1 MGGRGASSTLFFHKG
16 NKIKPIYELNA
27 LGIAIPKTMRDAL
40 GNKTSISLESALSGS
55 NPHYNPEFAAYSMN
69 CQRAVVAYELRRRG
83 YDVTA
88 LHTYQG
94 DTLPRAVTIKGEAV
108 LTSRWMGAFH
118 GAKTDVV
125 GARTRKKAEE
135 NLVNK
140 MKSYGEGSRAI
151 VRVQWNNKKGGH
163 VFNAEYK
170 NGKML
175 YRDAQTGEHVNI
187 QHYLSM
193 ARPQSVGL
201 IRTDNLKLS
210 YRVRNFVT
218 QTRR

>member
-1 MGGRGASSTLFFHKG
+1 MGGRGASSVLFFRRG
-16 NKIKPIYELNA
+16 NKMQPIFESNA
-27 LGIAIPKTMRDAL
+27 LGIAIPKTMREAL
-40 GNKTSISLESALSGS
+40 GHKTSISLESALSGS
-55 NPHYNPEFAAYSMN
+55 NPRYNPNFAAYSMN

-88 LHTYQG
+88 LHTYKG
-94 DTLPRAVTIKGEAV
+94 DTLPLSARTKGEAV
-108 LTSRWMGAFH
+108 LTSRWMGAFR
-118 GAKTDVV
+118 GAKTDLV

-151 VRVQWNNKKGGH
+151 VRVQWNDRDGH

-170 NGKML
+170 NGKMF
-175 YRDAQTGEHVNI
+175 YSDAQTGKSVNI

-193 ARPQSVGL
+193 AKPQSVGL
-201 IRTDNLKLS
+201 VRTDNLRLS

>member
-1 MGGRGASSTLFFHKG
+1 MGGRGASSALFFRKG
-16 NKIKPIYELNA
+16 NKMEPIFEPNA
-27 LGIAIPKTMRDAL
+27 LGIAIPKTMREAL

-55 NPHYNPEFAAYSMN
+55 NPHYNPKFAAYSMN
-69 CQRAVVAYELRRRG
+69 CQRVVVAYELRRRG

-94 DTLPRAVTIKGEAV
+94 DTLPMAARIKDGVT

-151 VRVQWNNKKGGH
+151 VRVRWNDKGGH

-201 IRTDNLKLS
+201 VRTDNLRLS
-210 YRVRNFVT
+210 YRVREFVT

>member
-1 MGGRGASSTLFFHKG
+1 MGGRGASSALFFHKG
-16 NKIKPIYELNA
+16 NKMQPIVEPNA
-27 LGIAIPKTMRDAL
+27 LGIAIPKTMREAL
-40 GNKTSISLESALSGS
+40 GHKTSISLESALLGS
-55 NPHYNPEFAAYSMN
+55 NPHYNPNFAAYSMN

-88 LHTYQG
+88 LHTYKG
-94 DTLPRAVTIKGEAV
+94 DTLPLSARRMGEAV
-108 LTSRWMGAFH
+108 LTARWMGAFR

-125 GARTRKKAEE
+125 GARTRKKAAE

-151 VRVQWNNKKGGH
+151 VRVRWNGNAGGH

-170 NGKML
+170 NGKMF
-175 YRDAQTGEHVNI
+175 YRDAQTGKSVNI

-201 IRTDNLKLS
+201 VRTDNLRLS